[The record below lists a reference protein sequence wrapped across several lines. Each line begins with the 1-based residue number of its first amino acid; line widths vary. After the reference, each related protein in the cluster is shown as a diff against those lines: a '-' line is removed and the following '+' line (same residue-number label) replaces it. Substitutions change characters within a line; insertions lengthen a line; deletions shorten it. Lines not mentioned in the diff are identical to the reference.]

1 MIQNLNIRWIII
13 ISIIITGIYFI
24 MPSYELYTIKNDPEL
39 TDIDTSY
46 LTEDAIQLGL
56 DLKGGLYIILEL
68 DYATYLLNQANTK
81 LTAKTISSTL
91 IVSSIFT
98 SPFSRGI
105 PPTALNEKYPAI
117 GNVSNL
123 PVKSMA

>member
-39 TDIDTSY
+39 HDIDTSY

-68 DYATYLLNQANTK
+68 DYKASLLQNSNPKLSFDKREKLLELISLSIQNAINTI
-81 LTAKTISSTL
+81 LFQPYT
-91 IVSSIFT
+91 FT
-98 SPFSRGI
+98 S
-105 PPTALNEKYPAI
+105 TK
-117 GNVSNL
+117 
-123 PVKSMA
+123 K